1 MDGLFIVFLVEKCVA
16 CQSHRKSNFGW
27 IAFTRFP
34 LLNAYYKEGSKK
46 SQAILLAFRSYILTG
61 KPELLLYLMF
71 FFLASQSRAYFLRL
85 VYAQDSD
92 LTYNSISFAESLQIF
107 KSLNIFWPQIQRKRS
122 EDYNVFS
129 NDFGCKKNA
138 LSNILASRFIWK
150 YIANTRKPVE
160 T

>member
-16 CQSHRKSNFGW
+16 GQSHRKSDFGW

-61 KPELLLYLMF
+61 KPKLLLYLMF
-71 FFLASQSRAYFLRL
+71 FFFWLPKVERNFLRL

-107 KSLNIFWPQIQRKRS
+107 KSLNIF
-122 EDYNVFS
+122 
-129 NDFGCKKNA
+129 
-138 LSNILASRFIWK
+138 
-150 YIANTRKPVE
+150 
-160 T
+160 